1 MSWQGGRLYRVLF
14 PMPSSAA
21 TRARIA
27 CHFRRSPRPAEVL
40 GLSVVPC
47 SVRVMDGGTDSTAE
61 TPDPESAR
69 PDSGPSGEARETCGS
84 ATTEPMSR
92 GAVAG
97 ARAAADA
104 ATVAEDA
111 FLGEVFTRLHEVIGE
126 VGEARWPARGPRLV
140 AAAVRVLAREQA
152 RLDAAYLRLL
162 HEVEGR
168 EDVVPRVRGGSSRAA
183 AFARASL
190 GLDPRRAGR
199 DADAARL
206 TAGNDSDLAT
216 VGGAYG
222 AGEISRAH
230 LDVAVGVHRRL
241 HASVREQV
249 MPVTDPVTGEVRD
262 ERCIRV

>member
-1 MSWQGGRLYRVLF
+1 MSWQGGRRYRALF

-27 CHFRRSPRPAEVL
+27 CHFRRSPRPAEGL

-47 SVRVMDGGTDSTAE
+47 SVRVMDGGTDSAAE
-61 TPDPESAR
+61 TPDPESGAS
-69 PDSGPSGEARETCGS
+69 DSGQPAVPASPGS
-84 ATTEPMSR
+84 
-92 GAVAG
+92 VAA

-126 VGEARWPARGPRLV
+126 VGDARWAARGPRMV

-162 HEVEGR
+162 HEVEDR

-183 AFARASL
+183 AFTRASL
-190 GLDPRRAGR
+190 GL
-199 DADAARL
+199 
-206 TAGNDSDLAT
+206 
-216 VGGAYG
+216 
-222 AGEISRAH
+222 
-230 LDVAVGVHRRL
+230 
-241 HASVREQV
+241 
-249 MPVTDPVTGEVRD
+249 
-262 ERCIRV
+262 

>member
-1 MSWQGGRLYRVLF
+1 MSRQCDRCRVLSSVS
-14 PMPSSAA
+14 SSAA

-27 CHFRRSPRPAEVL
+27 CHFHRSPRLVEGPS
-40 GLSVVPC
+40 LSVVAC
-47 SVRVMDGGTDSTAE
+47 SIRVMDGGTDSAAE

-69 PDSGPSGEARETCGS
+69 SDSGPSGEARETCGS

-92 GAVAG
+92 GSVAA

-104 ATVAEDA
+104 AALAEDA

-126 VGEARWPARGPRLV
+126 VAEARWRARGPRLV

-162 HEVEGR
+162 AEVEGR

-199 DADAARL
+199 APDAARL
-206 TAGNDSDLAT
+206 TAGGDPGACEKAGDDGGGGVDLAR
-216 VGGAYG
+216 VGAAYA
-222 AGEISRAH
+222 AGEI
-230 LDVAVGVHRRL
+230 
-241 HASVREQV
+241 
-249 MPVTDPVTGEVRD
+249 
-262 ERCIRV
+262 